1 MYYIQYFFSIKYM
14 LYAKLQHLVA
24 LLTAW
29 IGLMGLGDV
38 YHHPYLSL
46 ISIFITYFVS
56 LYFKLFSIT
65 PVPIIKSMVY
75 CIWLLVEVVK
85 STIVVTRLI
94 WQDNLQ
100 LNSCMLWL
108 EFSELSEAEKVIYA
122 NSITLTPGTAVVDT
136 TQDKILVH
144 VLNVENAILDNTELY
159 ADFLKL
165 KNRILKIRQ

>member
-1 MYYIQYFFSIKYM
+1 M

-65 PVPIIKSMVY
+65 PVPIINLWCIVY
-75 CIWLLVEVVK
+75 G
-85 STIVVTRLI
+85 
-94 WQDNLQ
+94 
-100 LNSCMLWL
+100 
-108 EFSELSEAEKVIYA
+108 Y
-122 NSITLTPGTAVVDT
+122 
-136 TQDKILVH
+136 
-144 VLNVENAILDNTELY
+144 
-159 ADFLKL
+159 
-165 KNRILKIRQ
+165 